1 MTLGVSRNVV
11 ATAESMLADA
21 YELVLSG
28 WCQGSAAQ
36 DAEGRSIEPSSAF
49 ARRWSAP
56 GALERVWRR
65 TAEGG
70 EEALEA
76 YERASLALSAAVRD
90 VPQKWNDAAD
100 RRLDE
105 ILDALAVAADKL
117 RPTVRSP
124 LEPVEDFIEE
134 AHRGTAPLSSRRTS
148 RRPTSAL
155 RSARKGAS

>member
-1 MTLGVSRNVV
+1 MTLGVSRDVV

-28 WCQGSAAQ
+28 WCQGSTAQ

-65 TAEGG
+65 TADGG
-70 EEALEA
+70 EGVLEA
-76 YERASLALSAAVRD
+76 YERASLALAAAVRD
-90 VPQKWNDAAD
+90 VPQRWNDAAD

-105 ILDALAVAADKL
+105 VLDAFALAADRL
-117 RPTVRSP
+117 GPAVCSP
-124 LEPVEDFIEE
+124 LEPVEDFIDET
-134 AHRGTAPLSSRRTS
+134 HRGDGP
-148 RRPTSAL
+148 AL
-155 RSARKGAS
+155 FFAD

>member
-1 MTLGVSRNVV
+1 MTMGVSRDVV

-28 WCQGSAAQ
+28 WCQGSTAQ
-36 DAEGRSIEPSSAF
+36 DAEGRSIEPWSAF

-65 TAEGG
+65 NADGA

-76 YERASLALSAAVRD
+76 YERASLALTAAVRD
-90 VPQKWNDAAD
+90 VPQGWNDAAD

-105 ILDALAVAADKL
+105 VLDALAVAVGTL
-117 RPTVRSP
+117 RPAVCSP
-124 LEPVEDFIEE
+124 LEPAEDFIEE
-134 AHRGTAPLSSRRTS
+134 AHRGDGP
-148 RRPTSAL
+148 AL
-155 RSARKGAS
+155 FLAN

>member
-21 YELVLSG
+21 YELVLNG
-28 WCQGSAAQ
+28 WCQGSTAQ

-65 TAEGG
+65 TADGG
-70 EEALEA
+70 EEVLEA
-76 YERASLALSAAVRD
+76 YERASLALSAAVGD
-90 VPQKWNDAAD
+90 VPQKWNDAAG

-105 ILDALAVAADKL
+105 VLDALAVAADKL
-117 RPTVRSP
+117 RPAVRSP
-124 LEPVEDFIEE
+124 LEPIEDFVEE
-134 AHRGTAPLSSRRTS
+134 THRGDGP
-148 RRPTSAL
+148 
-155 RSARKGAS
+155 ARFFSG